1 MATVIFSSELQKFT
15 GEERTSVRST
25 NYRDLVNEI
34 LARFERLPEDEI
46 RKMAVAI
53 DGEIIH
59 DPFLETV
66 KPNSEV
72 HFLFRISGG

>member
-1 MATVIFSSELQKFT
+1 MATVIFSSELQRFT
-15 GEERTSVRST
+15 GEEKTSVSST
-25 NYRDLVNEI
+25 NYRDLLVEL
-34 LARFERLPEDEI
+34 LARYHRLPEDELQ
-46 RKMAVAI
+46 KMAVAI

-66 KPNSEV
+66 KPDSEV

>member
-1 MATVIFSSELQKFT
+1 MATVIFSSELQRFT
-15 GEERTSVRST
+15 REEKTSVSST
-25 NYRDLVNEI
+25 NYRDLLVELLNKYH
-34 LARFERLPEDEI
+34 RLPEDELQ
-46 RKMAVAI
+46 KMAVAI

-66 KPNSEV
+66 KPESEV

>member
-1 MATVIFSSELQKFT
+1 MATVIFSSELQRFT
-15 GEERTSVRST
+15 GEEKTSVSST
-25 NYRDLVNEI
+25 NFRDLLKEL
-34 LARFERLPEDEI
+34 LARYHRLPEDEI
-46 RKMAVAI
+46 LKMAVAV

-66 KPNSEV
+66 KPDSEV